1 MPGGFLVA
9 VMWRAA
15 WRLIRGA
22 FASLLDA
29 AAAPSGVAPL
39 DPRRPDDFPD
49 PNRAD
54 LGDVV
59 AFGGDLSVARLVAAY
74 RRGIFPYYE
83 KNPILWWSPD
93 PRAVFELDCF
103 HVPRRLG
110 RTIRSGRFRVSFDTA
125 FAAVIRACADRAEGT
140 WINADMI
147 RAFERMHAAGHA
159 HSVEVWQA
167 DELVGGLYGVAAGA
181 LFAGESMFSR
191 VSDGSK
197 VALVALIERLRQR
210 GYVLFDVQILND
222 HTASLGAVEIPRREY
237 LRRLAD
243 AIGREASFG

>member
-1 MPGGFLVA
+1 
-9 VMWRAA
+9 MWRTA
-15 WRLIRGA
+15 WRLIRGG
-22 FASLLDA
+22 FASLVEA
-29 AAAPSGVAPL
+29 AAAPPGVAPL
-39 DPRRPDDFPD
+39 DVRRPDDFPD

-93 PRAVFELDCF
+93 PRAIFEVTSF

-159 HSVEVWQA
+159 HSVEVWQG
-167 DELVGGLYGVAAGA
+167 DQLVGGLYGVAAGA

-191 VSDGSK
+191 VSDASK
-197 VALVALIERLRQR
+197 VALVYLMNHLRQR
-210 GYVLFDVQILND
+210 GFQLFDIQMLTD
-222 HTASLGAVEIPRREY
+222 HTARLGAIEISRSDY
-237 LRRLAD
+237 LERLKRAL
-243 AIGREASFG
+243 ACRAAFA